1 MLLEVDGIEFSYDS
15 IPILKGVTFE
25 VKRGEMVAILGP
37 NGAGKSTLLKCINGI
52 LKPKGG
58 VVMVEGL
65 PGESYG
71 TRDMAKK
78 MGYVPQTNTGNFMT
92 VFDAVLLGR
101 KPYMRWDPSEKDVEL
116 VGETL
121 KLVGLEHL
129 ALKRTNSLSGGELQ
143 KVVVAR
149 ALVQKPK
156 VLLLDEFTNNL
167 DLRNQLEA
175 MRLVSRLTH
184 ERGVSSIVVMHD
196 INLALRY
203 SDKFVVMTKGV
214 IHAQGEKEIIDPQL
228 VKGVYGI
235 KVLVENVGG
244 VPLVVPVE

>member
-1 MLLEVDGIEFSYDS
+1 MILEVDGVEFSYDS
-15 IPILKGVTFE
+15 APILKGVTFE
-25 VKRGEMVAILGP
+25 VRKGEMVAILGP

-71 TRDMAKK
+71 SHEMAKK
-78 MGYVPQTNTGNFMT
+78 MGYVPQINTGNFMT

-101 KPYMRWDPSEKDVEL
+101 KPYIRWGPSEKDLRLVE
-116 VGETL
+116 ETL
-121 KLVGLEHL
+121 KLVGLESL
-129 ALKRTNSLSGGELQ
+129 ALKRTNNLSGGELQ

-149 ALVQKPK
+149 ALVQEPRI
-156 VLLLDEFTNNL
+156 LLLDEFTNNL
-167 DLRNQLEA
+167 DLKNQLEA
-175 MRLVSRLTH
+175 MRIVSKITH
-184 ERGVSSIVVMHD
+184 EREVASIVVMHD

-203 SDKFVVMTKGV
+203 SDKFVVMANGA
-214 IHAQGEKEIIDPQL
+214 IHAKGGREIIEPRL
-228 VKGVYGI
+228 IEEVYGI
-235 KVLVENVGG
+235 EVLIGNLGG